1 MEIHDNKKSGGM
13 PVLSLLRKTP
23 FWPGFVSDDDE
34 VLSKELDPI
43 QEEMIRGV
51 LDLSTMNVRNVMIP
65 RVDIIGIKAESKLKD
80 IINLISDEGHSRLPV
95 YKDTIDNI
103 AGMLY
108 AKDLLPLIIKK
119 PKKFDVLSIVHKPLF
134 VPETMPLDELLVE
147 FRKKRLHLAVAV
159 DEYGGVSGLVSLENI
174 LEEIVGEINDEYD
187 DPEKARI
194 IKKSRTEFE
203 IDARLPISELNAR
216 LGISLPADT
225 FTTVSGLVLDIF
237 GKIPEK
243 GEEIT
248 SGKYVFKIK
257 EIKGTRIQRIIL
269 TIPRVSQ

>member
-1 MEIHDNKKSGGM
+1 MESNDSKPAKGTPI
-13 PVLSLLRKTP
+13 LSLLRQTP
-23 FWPGFVSDDDE
+23 FWSGSKSESDE
-34 VLSKELDPI
+34 VLSKELDPV

-65 RVDIIGIKAESKLKD
+65 RIDIIGIKAESKLKD
-80 IINLISDEGHSRLPV
+80 IIKLISDEGHSRLPV

-108 AKDLLPLIIKK
+108 AKDLLPYIVEK
-119 PKKFDVLSIVHKPLF
+119 PKKFDVLSITHKPLF

-194 IKKSRTEFE
+194 VKKSKNEYE
-203 IDARLPISELNAR
+203 LDARLPLTEINAR
-216 LGISLPADT
+216 IGTSIPSDT
-225 FTTVSGLVLDIF
+225 FGTLSGLILDLF
-237 GKIPEK
+237 GRIPEK
-243 GEEIT
+243 GDEVS
-248 SGKYVFKIK
+248 SGKYTFRIK

-269 TIPRVSQ
+269 TIPRGSQ